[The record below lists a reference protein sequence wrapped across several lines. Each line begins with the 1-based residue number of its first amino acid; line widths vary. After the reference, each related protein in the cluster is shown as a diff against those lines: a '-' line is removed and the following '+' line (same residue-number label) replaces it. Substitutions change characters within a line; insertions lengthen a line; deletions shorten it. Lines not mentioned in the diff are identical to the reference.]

1 MSDKHRRI
9 LGENFDVAVIGGGI
23 AALSACIEASNEGS
37 SVILINKG
45 KVGVSGSSP
54 KAAGILA
61 ASFGHGDLNNRLS
74 GDTPEQHSSDTLS
87 VGFGIGNQIL
97 IDHVTKNATD
107 AVHWLEEKGVKFS
120 TAEDGLYIQ
129 INAPGN
135 SCPRGCSAIG
145 GGHAIM
151 TKLKKRAQ
159 KLGVMFIQ
167 NIPAKRIILK
177 NEKVIGVEIQN
188 DEAHHFIG
196 SKSIILAAGGATG
209 LFPSVSGDNNNTG
222 SSLMLGYNAGAKI
235 GNLEFIEFTLIYRVK
250 GKILRIAGLAPFM
263 SRGGKL
269 LNKSG
274 VNLSKKYFPDIPPEQ
289 ITRADLLKAVHS
301 ETIKR
306 NAPIFLDCTHFSK
319 ENWQGFE
326 EAQGSIILH
335 KIKKAGCD
343 LTTEPIE
350 VLPAAHSLLAG
361 LVVDNHA
368 ATTVEG
374 LFAAG
379 ENATG
384 IHGAGR
390 LSGNGLTSCVV
401 MGRTA
406 GKSASVFS
414 NELKSNPAKHKSCEI
429 RNHSKLTMSA
439 ERDVQAIVNR
449 LREIVGNSLGISRND
464 QNLLSARSGVEEIL
478 AELANINE
486 NVVENWDAKQMAFLA
501 KLMLDA
507 ALRRKE
513 NREVQF
519 KTSSNSSDLNW
530 RVTQTV
536 QKSLNQ
542 KPLWKF
548 NNP

>member
-1 MSDKHRRI
+1 MSEKHRQI
-9 LGENFDVAVIGGGI
+9 FMKNFDVAVIGGGI
-23 AALSACIEASNEGS
+23 AALSACIEASNGGS

-45 KVGVSGSSP
+45 NVGVSGSSP

-61 ASFGHGDLNNRLS
+61 ASFGHGDLYNRRS
-74 GDTPEQHSSDTLS
+74 GDTPEQHSKDTLS

-120 TAEDGLYIQ
+120 TAEDGLYVQ

-145 GGHAIM
+145 GGHAII
-151 TKLKKRAQ
+151 TKLKNCAQ
-159 KLGVMFIQ
+159 KLGVVFIE
-167 NIPAKRIILK
+167 NTLAKKIVLK
-177 NEKVIGVEIQN
+177 DEKVIGVEIQN
-188 DEAHHFIG
+188 DEAHHFIN

-222 SSLMLGYNAGAKI
+222 SSLMLGYNAGAKL

-269 LNKSG
+269 LNKHG
-274 VNLSKKYFPDIPPEQ
+274 VNLSKKYFPGIPPEQ
-289 ITRADLLKAVHS
+289 ITRANLLKAVHS
-301 ETIKR
+301 ETMKR
-306 NAPIFLDCTHFSK
+306 NAPIFLDCTHFSQ

-350 VLPAAHSLLAG
+350 VLPAAHSILAG

-368 ATTVEG
+368 ATTVRG

-390 LSGNGLTSCVV
+390 LSGNGLTSCIV

-406 GKSASVFS
+406 GRSANIFS
-414 NELKSNPAKHKSCEI
+414 NELKSNPPKHRSIKMK
-429 RNHSKLTMSA
+429 NPSKPTISA
-439 ERDVQAIVNR
+439 ERDIQAIVNR
-449 LREIVGNSLGISRND
+449 LREIVGNSLGILRND
-464 QNLLSARSGVEEIL
+464 QNLLSARSQVEELL

-486 NVVENWDAKQMAFLA
+486 DVVEDWDAKQMALLA
-501 KLMLDA
+501 KLMIDA
-507 ALRRKE
+507 TLRRKE

-519 KTSSNSSDLNW
+519 KSNVNSTDVNW
-530 RVTQTV
+530 KVTQTV
-536 QKSLNQ
+536 QKSSDQ
-542 KPLWKF
+542 RPIWEF